1 MEIVDLLK
9 DTALFRNL
17 QPNELDL
24 IARSTRL
31 ETFPTGKAI
40 IREGRVGAAFFII
53 VSGRVEVVKDIDGPA
68 PEVLANFSRGDFFGE
83 IATFKHLP
91 RSASVRAL
99 EDTQCLVIWRAD
111 FEGFIS
117 HFPEAAAK
125 WNPWPANAWQGN
137 RTAPWNVI
145 TSL

>member
-17 QPNELDL
+17 RPDELDL

-31 ETFPTGKAI
+31 EAFPAGKAI
-40 IREGRVGAAFFII
+40 IREGRVGSAFFIV
-53 VSGRVEVVKDIDGPA
+53 VSGRAEVVKDIDGPR
-68 PEVLANFSRGDFFGE
+68 PEVLAIFGPGDFFGE
-83 IATFKHLP
+83 IATVRHLA

-111 FEGFIS
+111 FDGFIS
-117 HFPEAAAK
+117 RFPEAAAQVESAARARLAQQHGG
-125 WNPWPANAWQGN
+125 WDRDNLA
-137 RTAPWNVI
+137 
-145 TSL
+145 